1 MSMPKGWGIGEC
13 IWTLFEGDCGEET
26 TTTTTSEPDTDDYNM
41 GSENEVS
48 TGFHVIEIH
57 SRTVGFT
64 LTSLVMLLAVAFL
77 LLCCYRRF
85 CSSVS
90 LCPQQQPRP
99 QAFEMQPLG
108 PMQLPS
114 HFQWSQVPPN
124 MPALTYARAPPAYAA
139 YAPPTD
145 YEVPRRTR
153 ADSPPRIVTL
163 DRSPRLPRRAASPAR
178 ATAPPEGL

>member
-26 TTTTTSEPDTDDYNM
+26 TTTTTSEPDPDYYDM

-108 PMQLPS
+108 PCL
-114 HFQWSQVPPN
+114 
-124 MPALTYARAPPAYAA
+124 LYT
-139 YAPPTD
+139 
-145 YEVPRRTR
+145 
-153 ADSPPRIVTL
+153 SP
-163 DRSPRLPRRAASPAR
+163 SPRDS
-178 ATAPPEGL
+178 